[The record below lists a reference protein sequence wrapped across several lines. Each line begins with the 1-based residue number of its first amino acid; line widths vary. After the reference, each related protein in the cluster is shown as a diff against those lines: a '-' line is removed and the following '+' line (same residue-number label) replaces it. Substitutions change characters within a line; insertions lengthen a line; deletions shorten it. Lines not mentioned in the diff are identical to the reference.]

1 MKRKTTREANDVL
14 LDRALYL
21 WFSQRRSKE
30 DLISVH
36 LLCEKAPELD
46 EKLAVE
52 SESLSGDKNSAHKF
66 KKTFLQSGGEGY
78 SRDDDNNVD
87 EIGVNWKALPRK
99 SLSSNV
105 IQQHQALKSARNM
118 LQLWFVRTLMIN
130 KEIMMSS
137 NPPNILPSTAG
148 IDHHNIC
155 K

>member
-1 MKRKTTREANDVL
+1 MKRKTTREANDIL

-46 EKLAVE
+46 EKL
-52 SESLSGDKNSAHKF
+52 GGSADF
-66 KKTFLQSGGEGY
+66 KASTGFKARTLNHAMGYRNCSGGEGY

-99 SLSSNV
+99 SLSS
-105 IQQHQALKSARNM
+105 KRD
-118 LQLWFVRTLMIN
+118 
-130 KEIMMSS
+130 
-137 NPPNILPSTAG
+137 STAPG
-148 IDHHNIC
+148 FKVSKEHVTTMVCSNANGKHSFAIACDWQI
-155 K
+155 